1 MPRTRQKVQTPTGQ
15 PYGAAG
21 ASQAAQKAVPLP
33 LNPASTPMAPQAAP
47 TPQADPIAAAQAM
60 QPPVGLLTQPSDNPG
75 ALPTHGLPIGPGA
88 GPEAL
93 PDPASYIPA
102 PDDSWVLAKWLPTLE
117 DSGRGPDGSSEVRQ
131 MVRRIRGSLPSDVTQ
146 QALVQQT
153 QGATYGGR

>member
-1 MPRTRQKVQTPTGQ
+1 MPRARQQAPKTATGL
-15 PYGAAG
+15 PYGEAG
-21 ASQAAQKAVPLP
+21 QLQQAQQALPLP
-33 LNPASTPMAPQAAP
+33 SAP
-47 TPQADPIAAAQAM
+47 TPGPPTAGGPSPGIAAAQAM
-60 QPPVGLLTQPSDNPG
+60 PPPEGLLTQPSDNPG

-93 PDPASYIPA
+93 PDPASYMPT

-131 MVRRIRGSLPSDVTQ
+131 MVRRIRGALPSDVTQ
-146 QALVQQT
+146 QALIAQT